1 MEKNIPNV
9 IIVTTKDGKTQ
20 KLTGE
25 QYEMIS
31 EAVVN
36 AMMQVR
42 KEYEEEDK
50 RTKKPAIRMIVD
62 DKASYLIDTCSP
74 KDFSYVYSA
83 LVALFSGG
91 EKTIKDITESILEQ
105 RLGRKIV

>member
-1 MEKNIPNV
+1 
-9 IIVTTKDGKTQ
+9 
-20 KLTGE
+20 
-25 QYEMIS
+25 
-31 EAVVN
+31 
-36 AMMQVR
+36 
-42 KEYEEEDK
+42 
-50 RTKKPAIRMIVD
+50 MIVD

-91 EKTIKDITESILEQ
+91 KKTIEDITESILEQ